1 MVIFRRFQ
9 RGDSRPRGASIR
21 QPRPGGHCNEGVGSG
36 PAQTGPNQVGE
47 AGRPDVSHW
56 ANGFAAQRPSIARLR
71 DRLWCGSPD

>member
-1 MVIFRRFQ
+1 MRQFATRDQVVIAMKVWAQ
-9 RGDSRPRGASIR
+9 VRPRR
-21 QPRPGGHCNEGVGSG
+21 
-36 PAQTGPNQVGE
+36 VGE